1 MTPNNMAPQE
11 AIEHIKLILVRD
23 RNNELHFV
31 SHDEEIALDLAIK
44 VLEEYESLLAA
55 GFIFKKIDLI
65 NTKLSDLQS
74 MLLLQ
79 NSRVLFLCDK
89 EKCKEIPGFKGCNKC
104 KHTNC
109 IEHAKN
115 FKEAITGLY
124 VEQEANDGNG

>member
-55 GFIFKKIDLI
+55 GSIFNKLDFI
-65 NTKLSDLQS
+65 NTKLSDVHS
-74 MLLLQ
+74 MMLLH

-89 EKCKEIPGFKGCNKC
+89 EKCAKKPGFKGCREC
-104 KHTNC
+104 KHTPS

-115 FKEAITGLY
+115 FAETITGIY
-124 VEQEANDGNG
+124 VEQEANDGKN